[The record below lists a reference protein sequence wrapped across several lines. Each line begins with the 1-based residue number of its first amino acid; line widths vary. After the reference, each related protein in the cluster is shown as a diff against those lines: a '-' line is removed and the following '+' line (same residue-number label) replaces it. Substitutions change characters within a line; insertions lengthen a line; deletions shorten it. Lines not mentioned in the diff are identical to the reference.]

1 MKCRNAL
8 IVYLEGTELAKC
20 NFCCFFCCLRFIV
33 RLRKFD
39 FLISLQR
46 TESKQLSSDDKK
58 RPTYSAGEDDRTDE
72 DENAGE
78 ENFYGNSDSDVGET
92 EKESEGEK
100 KDDKDDDSDE
110 ESENVR
116 KVNENQRESGIGN
129 HRNNSEDGK
138 DDEDSAEDEEGH
150 SEDSKSDELLGDEDD
165 DKEQEMPLD
174 LILGE
179 RDYINDNFLAK
190 EGYQYNE
197 DGLYDDVQ
205 EEDVFSKDENEP
217 KNEDDFHHEDED
229 YYDNEE
235 EVDEEEWTGT
245 NLRNNNQ
252 NDLKEEEENGEIDC
266 FYWLYVISCIKLIH
280 AQSYFML
287 VLLFYIINI
296 IIIIIIMYIYD
307 TSSIIQWYELTVF
320 QMHLYYRRSP
330 LTP

>member
-1 MKCRNAL
+1 MKCAL
-8 IVYLEGTELAKC
+8 WLALVAVVTLSVLPK
-20 NFCCFFCCLRFIV
+20 
-33 RLRKFD
+33 
-39 FLISLQR
+39 R

-138 DDEDSAEDEEGH
+138 DDGDSAEDEEGH

-252 NDLKEEEENGEIDC
+252 NDLKEEEENELKDRTLGAASDREE
-266 FYWLYVISCIKLIH
+266 
-280 AQSYFML
+280 SYFGTSNSVIIGVVVGAVFLAGLLIGL
-287 VLLFYIINI
+287 VFMIITYRLLAKSRGFVRLSKHDEFSSQTP
-296 IIIIIIMYIYD
+296 IYMKA
-307 TSSIIQWYELTVF
+307 SSPKCDIV
-320 QMHLYYRRSP
+320 SV
-330 LTP
+330 